1 MAVRINEARQTLA
14 IIGGTG
20 ALGTGLAMR
29 WAAAGYPIVLGS
41 RSREKAAAAAREIKF
56 GNGAPPVRGDDNAG
70 AARAADIVVIT
81 VPFSNHAAILDEI
94 SGAVAGKIVVDTTV
108 PLVPPK
114 VSLVQLPAQGS
125 AALITQERL
134 GASARVVSAFHHV
147 AAAKLR
153 AGACDRLR
161 RACVR
166 QRPRSARRRHRTR
179 RCSRHARY
187 RRRPHCQL
195 GGGRSVDINPDRH
208 QSALQGRW
216 RRHPDHRHVRQHDQF
231 LGAAMAGRHIVLT
244 AVPGI
249 PLIEPGDDI
258 GAIVLES
265 LKRASIV
272 PRDSDVLVIAQ
283 KIMSKAEG
291 RYINLRDVVASER
304 AITLAATVGK
314 DPRLIEVILS
324 ESQDVVRYA
333 KGVLIVTHR
342 LGFVVANAGVDQ
354 SNIDHPGRRRARTAA
369 ALESGCLV
377 RLAQGAAGCSF

>member
-1 MAVRINEARQTLA
+1 MAVRLNEARHTLA

-153 AGACDRLR
+153 AGA
-161 RACVR
+161 
-166 QRPRSARRRHRTR
+166 
-179 RCSRHARY
+179 
-187 RRRPHCQL
+187 
-195 GGGRSVDINPDRH
+195 
-208 QSALQGRW
+208 
-216 RRHPDHRHVRQHDQF
+216 
-231 LGAAMAGRHIVLT
+231 
-244 AVPGI
+244 
-249 PLIEPGDDI
+249 
-258 GAIVLES
+258 AI
-265 LKRASIV
+265 
-272 PRDSDVLVIAQ
+272 DCDVLVFGNDREARDAVIALADAVGTRG
-283 KIMSKAEG
+283 IDGGPIANSVAGEALTSILIG
-291 RYINLRDVVASER
+291 INRRYKVDGAGIR
-304 AITLAATVGK
+304 ITGT
-314 DPRLIEVILS
+314 
-324 ESQDVVRYA
+324 
-333 KGVLIVTHR
+333 
-342 LGFVVANAGVDQ
+342 FANTT
-354 SNIDHPGRRRARTAA
+354 S
-369 ALESGCLV
+369 S
-377 RLAQGAAGCSF
+377 